1 MGCSLFGR
9 RGLIEHTDF
18 GLHKQL
24 LKQCAVPAMH
34 DILAKDSVQRAEHMF
49 LSPNP
54 KGVQPCWHA
63 PQPVSEPIATEAMLE
78 R

>member
-1 MGCSLFGR
+1 MGCRLFGR

-18 GLHKQL
+18 GLFKQL
-24 LKQCAVPAMH
+24 LKQCAVSAMH
-34 DILAKDSVQRAEHMF
+34 AILAKESVQRPVHMF

-54 KGVQPCWHA
+54 KGVQPCCYA
-63 PQPVSEPIATEAMLE
+63 PQPVSEHIATEAMLE